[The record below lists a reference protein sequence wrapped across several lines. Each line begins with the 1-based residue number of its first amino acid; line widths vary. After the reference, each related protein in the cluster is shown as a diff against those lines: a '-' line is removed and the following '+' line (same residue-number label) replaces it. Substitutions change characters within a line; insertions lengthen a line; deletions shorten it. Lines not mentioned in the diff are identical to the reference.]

1 MTIPHRSPRRN
12 YDRLPDDNG
21 DNVVATASSKR
32 NNKAGLNEPLAPSI
46 YNPINIIVL
55 DSAQTKFTIPCDAT
69 WTIAEFKKVSS
80 TVHKIAPKSQRLIF
94 MGKLLSDDSK
104 TLKDYG
110 VEEDGKIVHLF
121 PKPNIVMVPSTSD
134 AEGECGGNS
143 TGVGRS
149 NSSTGAHVPQIIL
162 DAEEANRQTQIRIL
176 SSHEIFEAQNRV
188 KLLSFILLIWCSM
201 ELLTL
206 FTIFLG
212 VPADEPIGGAGIDDD
227 GEPPGDPTD
236 TSSHGGEG
244 EVRPWRQSD
253 YADMCISI
261 FGFYVATLGIKAT
274 TENTLALARQYFVCL
289 IIVGLAWN
297 ADLFYN
303 NIRAQED
310 MIDRDNNGGDAS
322 DGSNDSGE
330 NGDEEINNDIYTNA
344 LTATIL
350 PFLVWLF
357 CFSRAYHFQVLIRDA
372 EREAEERMSGFTVGR
387 EDQEEEEVGITPEER
402 EREPYRR
409 GLDLEEGVGSNQNT
423 SPSEPSAGD
432 LELIVEQRQ
441 TS

>member
-227 GEPPGDPTD
+227 
-236 TSSHGGEG
+236 
-244 EVRPWRQSD
+244 
-253 YADMCISI
+253 
-261 FGFYVATLGIKAT
+261 
-274 TENTLALARQYFVCL
+274 
-289 IIVGLAWN
+289 
-297 ADLFYN
+297 
-303 NIRAQED
+303 
-310 MIDRDNNGGDAS
+310 
-322 DGSNDSGE
+322 
-330 NGDEEINNDIYTNA
+330 
-344 LTATIL
+344 
-350 PFLVWLF
+350 
-357 CFSRAYHFQVLIRDA
+357 
-372 EREAEERMSGFTVGR
+372 
-387 EDQEEEEVGITPEER
+387 
-402 EREPYRR
+402 
-409 GLDLEEGVGSNQNT
+409 
-423 SPSEPSAGD
+423 
-432 LELIVEQRQ
+432 
-441 TS
+441 